1 MSYSLRVMREALRVV
16 VFVVGAFCAGATFGS
31 AVLTVVLPRG
41 IPARLTRIV
50 FLSTRALFSIRI
62 GRKAS
67 YERIDRVLAI
77 YAPMSLLVL
86 LQVWLAIVLVGYAC
100 MFWALE
106 PGSVTES
113 ITISGSSLLT
123 LGFQRG
129 EGLPSTLLSFTEA
142 AIGLALLALLITYL
156 PSLYAAFSRREQGVA
171 SLEIRAGS
179 PPSGAAM
186 IERMSRINDL
196 PGLGD
201 VWRRWENW
209 FVDLEETHTSFPALT
224 FFRSPQPEQSWVT
237 AAGAVLDGASLAGS
251 TLAGPRDPDT
261 DLVLRAGY
269 VALRR
274 IASFFGIPFDRNPR
288 PDDPISITRAEY
300 DEVYDRF
307 VGIGIALKTDRD
319 QAWRDFAGWRVNY
332 DAVLLEL
339 ASLTSAPT
347 APWSSDRAPPFRRP
361 RIFRR

>member
-1 MSYSLRVMREALRVV
+1 MREALRVV
-16 VFVVGAFCAGATFGS
+16 VFIAGAFCAGATFGS

-41 IPARLTRIV
+41 IPARLTRVV
-50 FLSTRALFSIRI
+50 FLSTRAIFSLRI

-67 YERIDRVLAI
+67 YERIDRVLAL

-86 LQVWLAIVLVGYAC
+86 LQVWLVIVLVGYAC

-106 PGSVTES
+106 PGPISEA
-113 ITISGSSLLT
+113 IIISGSSLLT
-123 LGFQRG
+123 LGFLRG

-142 AIGLALLALLITYL
+142 AVGLALLALLITYL

-171 SLEIRAGS
+171 SLEVRAGS

-186 IERMSRINDL
+186 IDRMFRIDDL
-196 PGLGD
+196 AGLGD
-201 VWRRWENW
+201 VWRRWEDW

-237 AAGAVLDGASLAGS
+237 AAGAVLDGAAIAAS
-251 TLAGPRDPDT
+251 TLDGPRDPDT
-261 DLVLRAGY
+261 DLVIRAGY

-274 IASFFGIPFDRNPR
+274 IASFFGVPFDRNPR
-288 PDDPISITRAEY
+288 ADDPISITRVEY
-300 DEVYDRF
+300 DEIYDRF
-307 VGIGIALKTDRD
+307 AAAGMALKADRD

-332 DAVLLEL
+332 DTVLLGL
-339 ASLTSAPT
+339 ASLTSAPK

-361 RIFRR
+361 KIFRR